1 MVFFFPLRV
10 MPLRSI
16 QVFACISSFLVI
28 TEQFSVMWEDHSLF
42 ICSPIEGYMGCFQFE
57 TNTNIS
63 AVNICVQGFFF
74 VCVCEQ

>member
-28 TEQFSVMWEDHSLF
+28 TEQFSVMWEDGK
-42 ICSPIEGYMGCFQFE
+42 EGEKEWKRERDRGRKYSRRK
-57 TNTNIS
+57 I
-63 AVNICVQGFFF
+63 F
-74 VCVCEQ
+74 VR